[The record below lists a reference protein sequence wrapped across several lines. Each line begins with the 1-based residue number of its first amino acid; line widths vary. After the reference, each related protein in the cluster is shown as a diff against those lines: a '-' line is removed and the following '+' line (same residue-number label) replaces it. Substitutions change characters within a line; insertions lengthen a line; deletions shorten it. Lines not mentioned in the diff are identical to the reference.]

1 MLHLPVCGILCPKGA
16 MALSPVPPNKISDIA
31 FRPVAYPEQVCHTV
45 PAYVSRDGSVAC
57 ICRGPQLELY
67 STRTGFLECEFRFN
81 SPSSQAGP
89 FVSLRHGNRSYMV
102 VAITGGAAGPLLC
115 ISYCGT
121 ARVIQAIAMPAS
133 VTKLAAVSG
142 GRVGSMSGCVAV
154 ATSDGHVALI
164 DLRLGCDGSS
174 SEEKPASLS
183 RQEAVDVGP
192 ASSYHRASHHGSVFV
207 CRDVEVSL
215 LKYIPQLDCLAVGL
229 QEGRVHLWS
238 LEDNAF
244 LFSVIPPS
252 NSPAIAVALQEP
264 ENDPRC
270 FCYLWVINGADSAVG
285 TNCITSCFMY
295 AVSFTKKQANPEGR
309 CIYQGFQSCR
319 QVFEYTLNA
328 EVVGL
333 DEEASSS
340 LLVSCRTLPSTR
352 VTGDV
357 LKQQEYIEDLR
368 LLLLTWQLFRG
379 HRLLGTYVSVFDLN
393 QWYRAL
399 MPGAYRC
406 NALKLCPY
414 VGLFSLDEAMAE
426 CGSRQFLD
434 IRVIPSSVKKFRSPN
449 PLVEQTHFPASLAFD
464 CICITREGSIL
475 VSFLGMQRQL
485 LYAIQELGPSCLST
499 ARDLLV
505 RCTAV
510 GLVSEAARRSSH
522 RRSNPVAQ
530 NALLSLALEYR
541 MVGFLQACL
550 RHRTATPGDQSG
562 EPLLPFML
570 NWVWNSVK
578 EIKES
583 LDTLYVPLFDC
594 SGRDMEE
601 GSFLMASH
609 LGELSVLAPLLDL
622 GRCLASGDVDVE
634 LVDLRREVLSMVKNH
649 VEVVLFLVDCE
660 LLPEQRSSGAPA
672 YPWPVLR
679 DWYQRRREDFGLPL
693 LVDVLVEKAGNS
705 LPWDSGDYPPPSVQQ
720 ALEVYLLRGLAPW
733 AADALCLYFL
743 LDVASFL
750 KEEHSQVEKKLGR
763 FPLAVGMSADLQS
776 FVEAIWKLD
785 HGFYKD
791 GVESLLEATRLAE
804 SPVSALLSTI
814 WPTVLRHLMAA
825 EEYAL
830 AMRYMGRRN
839 FSIETVDHV
848 ELHLDV
854 WLANDRVVDALELV
868 RDHEK
873 LCGMDHLLRRIVA
886 LEHTM
891 GDQVA
896 KSRLELMLRLPLS
909 RSEED
914 ALSSFFHD
922 LGQTTWLCHLI
933 VHFVQGGR
941 VEAAV
946 PLADRLRD
954 VFRGFKGHQ
963 FADSE
968 AYQQA
973 EAVLELVQAFLRVR
987 PLSKTSYHRAAP
999 CPTVS
1004 AGAPLQGP
1012 IPTKVVHKGTTPSL
1026 ASRTMA
1032 QVGKEAAGAD
1042 KHPPPRGRQEVVF
1055 PRFVPAT
1062 ISTSGPSTP
1071 VSALHLTKRLSLQS
1085 GLEADALSLLHTP
1098 PVKPWS
1104 PPAMVKGSSLG
1115 GARTSTPASILKP
1128 RVSLARPIAIHAET
1142 PPTPPALPTEPCP
1155 TPDAA
1160 TRRLR
1165 FAMSDS
1171 SASDNGL
1178 DLEET
1183 PIDSSAPKQQSD
1195 AIRSRE
1201 ESVERT
1207 VTSDESANCS
1217 FLTAAGSASD
1227 AESGTELEDE
1237 SPRQVSAFH
1246 PQAPEQGAP
1255 TRPGHNI
1262 GDNTRTPSP
1271 LPHLFPEGTPLA
1283 EEVVKEDIEEG
1294 TELAEEEGC
1303 AGGSPAPV
1311 GQPEPS
1317 SIGLSVEEADG
1328 SAWDAAVAETFE
1340 PEESGELQ
1348 WRDEPGD
1355 CTAPRTLQISSF
1367 KVGVSIEP
1375 TAVADSEP
1383 TADIICVGVYPEGT
1397 DASLDG
1403 SCSIPMPEERDEEED
1418 IVLILSDDE
1427 SEQANADL
1435 ASTEESCEDS
1445 DEEDEHVEQE
1455 SDRQVPRLDSD
1466 ATGTTLED
1474 KRSLDASSVATEE
1487 KLSSASQPET
1497 HDQAAQTGQSLVGA
1511 SFGTDQGESERH
1523 CDRGPGSKND
1533 AEGVKGGSPTSLT
1546 SAEEAHVLSDAS
1558 AWTGRALQPEER
1570 SGNIPELG
1578 AHTDVHSAAEMPTED
1593 SSSSAS
1599 SSMSDPLLRRVFPQ
1613 QATSEHPSPVVSS
1626 YLLRRSVREEQEHPN
1641 VAVRTRR
1648 SSGPTTPAR
1657 KPIQASPKSAR
1668 STRRSGSVDPSSMT
1682 SMRKLRTPSPE
1693 KEQSTAF
1700 SIARTD
1706 SALGRTQTQGAR
1718 RSSESST
1725 RKDRTPSPQKVPGTP
1740 KGKGASRASSKNEGA
1755 TARGRVSPAR
1765 TRRGESSSPKGR
1777 GTLRALETP
1786 SPLPRLARLSVS
1798 PLEIDSEG
1806 STVAETTRRVAQT
1819 PSPSKLRRGQ
1829 TSPRKARTPSPAE
1842 GPRSPKRKQRRSST
1856 PSLAKEPP
1864 SPNNKRVSLS
1874 VLKDNQPTAA
1884 EPNSPERSPTRLPK
1898 PPVRRSTRLTPRK
1911 QAPEDSAG
1919 SLEEMQVRLQS
1930 ARKSA
1935 GGSSR
1940 KLPVILEDDVV
1951 VDNVAGQPS
1960 TKRLSSPHK
1969 SLPRIA
1975 TVEVPMTRLRSRQL
1989 SGDADMEG
1997 AVAGTAKRKI
2007 ERDAE
2012 LATPAA
2018 KLHKPDALAKKDA
2031 QAVGP
2036 SSGPLFSPPLTRRR
2050 SAQRSTADGAT
2061 PLEPATSRNS
2071 AAQRDAA
2078 SASSTLSTSGRSRAS
2093 PSVQAARKRVKKLVW
2108 KKRSLRVPLL
2118 PRSKQS
2124 SAKGGSAKP

>member
-1 MLHLPVCGILCPKGA
+1 
-16 MALSPVPPNKISDIA
+16 
-31 FRPVAYPEQVCHTV
+31 
-45 PAYVSRDGSVAC
+45 
-57 ICRGPQLELY
+57 
-67 STRTGFLECEFRFN
+67 
-81 SPSSQAGP
+81 
-89 FVSLRHGNRSYMV
+89 
-102 VAITGGAAGPLLC
+102 
-115 ISYCGT
+115 
-121 ARVIQAIAMPAS
+121 
-133 VTKLAAVSG
+133 
-142 GRVGSMSGCVAV
+142 
-154 ATSDGHVALI
+154 
-164 DLRLGCDGSS
+164 
-174 SEEKPASLS
+174 
-183 RQEAVDVGP
+183 
-192 ASSYHRASHHGSVFV
+192 
-207 CRDVEVSL
+207 
-215 LKYIPQLDCLAVGL
+215 
-229 QEGRVHLWS
+229 
-238 LEDNAF
+238 
-244 LFSVIPPS
+244 
-252 NSPAIAVALQEP
+252 
-264 ENDPRC
+264 
-270 FCYLWVINGADSAVG
+270 
-285 TNCITSCFMY
+285 
-295 AVSFTKKQANPEGR
+295 
-309 CIYQGFQSCR
+309 
-319 QVFEYTLNA
+319 
-328 EVVGL
+328 
-333 DEEASSS
+333 
-340 LLVSCRTLPSTR
+340 
-352 VTGDV
+352 
-357 LKQQEYIEDLR
+357 
-368 LLLLTWQLFRG
+368 
-379 HRLLGTYVSVFDLN
+379 
-393 QWYRAL
+393 
-399 MPGAYRC
+399 
-406 NALKLCPY
+406 
-414 VGLFSLDEAMAE
+414 
-426 CGSRQFLD
+426 
-434 IRVIPSSVKKFRSPN
+434 
-449 PLVEQTHFPASLAFD
+449 
-464 CICITREGSIL
+464 
-475 VSFLGMQRQL
+475 
-485 LYAIQELGPSCLST
+485 
-499 ARDLLV
+499 
-505 RCTAV
+505 
-510 GLVSEAARRSSH
+510 
-522 RRSNPVAQ
+522 
-530 NALLSLALEYR
+530 
-541 MVGFLQACL
+541 
-550 RHRTATPGDQSG
+550 
-562 EPLLPFML
+562 
-570 NWVWNSVK
+570 
-578 EIKES
+578 
-583 LDTLYVPLFDC
+583 
-594 SGRDMEE
+594 
-601 GSFLMASH
+601 MASH

-1032 QVGKEAAGAD
+1032 QVGKETAGAD

-1183 PIDSSAPKQQSD
+1183 PIDSSAPEQQSD

-1201 ESVERT
+1201 ESVEQT

-1246 PQAPEQGAP
+1246 PQTPEQGAP
-1255 TRPGHNI
+1255 TRPSHNI

-1271 LPHLFPEGTPLA
+1271 PPHVFPEGTPLA

-1303 AGGSPAPV
+1303 ANGSPAPV
-1311 GQPEPS
+1311 GRPEPS

-1328 SAWDAAVAETFE
+1328 SEWDPAVAETFE

-1397 DASLDG
+1397 EASLDG

-1427 SEQANADL
+1427 SEQAHADV

-1445 DEEDEHVEQE
+1445 DEEDKHLEQE

-1533 AEGVKGGSPTSLT
+1533 AEGVKGGSPTSRT
-1546 SAEEAHVLSDAS
+1546 SAEEAHVPSDAS

-1599 SSMSDPLLRRVFPQ
+1599 SAMSDPLLRRVFPQ

-1641 VAVRTRR
+1641 VTVRTRR

-1682 SMRKLRTPSPE
+1682 SVRKLRTPSPE

-1706 SALGRTQTQGAR
+1706 SALGRTQTRGAR

-1829 TSPRKARTPSPAE
+1829 TSPRKAKTPSPAK

-1874 VLKDNQPTAA
+1874 VLKDNEPAAA
-1884 EPNSPERSPTRLPK
+1884 EPNSPEPTRLPK

-1951 VDNVAGQPS
+1951 VDDVAGQPS

-2018 KLHKPDALAKKDA
+2018 KLHKTDALAKKDA
-2031 QAVGP
+2031 QAAGP

>member
-1 MLHLPVCGILCPKGA
+1 

-31 FRPVAYPEQVCHTV
+31 FRPVAYPDQVCHTV

-67 STRTGFLECEFRFN
+67 STRSGFLECEFRFG
-81 SPSSQAGP
+81 SPTSAQAGP

-121 ARVIQAIAMPAS
+121 ARVVQAITMPAS

-164 DLRLGCDGSS
+164 DLRLGDDGSS

-192 ASSYHRASHHGSVFV
+192 ASSYHKASHHGSVFV

-215 LKYIPQLDCLAVGL
+215 LKYIPQLDCLAIGL
-229 QEGRVHLWS
+229 QEGLVHLWS
-238 LEDNAF
+238 LENNAF

-328 EVVGL
+328 AVVGL

-340 LLVSCRTLPSTR
+340 LLVSCRTLPSTG

-399 MPGAYRC
+399 MPGTYRC

-414 VGLFSLDEAMAE
+414 VGLFSLDEAVAA
-426 CGSRQFLD
+426 CGSRRFLD

-449 PLVEQTHFPASLAFD
+449 PLVEQTHFPASLAFE
-464 CICITREGSIL
+464 CICITQEGSIL
-475 VSFLGMQRQL
+475 ASFLGMQRQL

-609 LGELSVLAPLLDL
+609 LGELTVLTPLLDL
-622 GRCLASGDVDVE
+622 GRSLASGDVDVE
-634 LVDLRREVLSMVKNH
+634 LVDLRREVLAMVKNH

-660 LLPEQRSSGAPA
+660 LLPEQRSSDAPA
-672 YPWPVLR
+672 YPWPVLH

-693 LVDVLVEKAGNS
+693 LVDVLVEKAGDS

-750 KEEHSQVEKKLGR
+750 KEEHSQVEKKLGQ
-763 FPLAVGMSADLQS
+763 FPVAVRMSADLQS

-804 SPVSALLSTI
+804 SPVSALLGTI
-814 WPTVLRHLMAA
+814 WPMVLRHLMAA

-830 AMRYMGRRN
+830 ALRYMGRRN

-854 WLANDRVVDALELV
+854 WLANNRVVDALELI
-868 RDHEK
+868 RNHER

-933 VHFVQGGR
+933 IHFVQGGR

-946 PLADRLRD
+946 PLANRLRD
-954 VFRGFKGHQ
+954 IFRGLKGHQ
-963 FADSE
+963 FGDSE
-968 AYQQA
+968 AYQQT

-987 PLSKTSYHRAAP
+987 PLSRTSYHRAAP

-1032 QVGKEAAGAD
+1032 QVGKEEAGAD

-1055 PRFVPAT
+1055 PRFVPAA

-1085 GLEADALSLLHTP
+1085 GLEADALSLLRTP

-1104 PPAMVKGSSLG
+1104 PPAVVKGSSLG

-1128 RVSLARPIAIHAET
+1128 RVSLVRPIAVHAET
-1142 PPTPPALPTEPCP
+1142 PPTPPALSAEPCP

-1183 PIDSSAPKQQSD
+1183 PIDSSAPEQQSD
-1195 AIRSRE
+1195 ASRSRE
-1201 ESVERT
+1201 ESVEQT
-1207 VTSDESANCS
+1207 VASDESANCS
-1217 FLTAAGSASD
+1217 FLTAAGSTSD

-1255 TRPGHNI
+1255 TRPSHNI
-1262 GDNTRTPSP
+1262 RDDTHTPSP
-1271 LPHLFPEGTPLA
+1271 PPPVFPEGTPLA
-1283 EEVVKEDIEEG
+1283 EEVFKEDIEKG

-1303 AGGSPAPV
+1303 ASGSPVFV
-1311 GQPEPS
+1311 GRPEPS
-1317 SIGLSVEEADG
+1317 SVGLSVEEAGG
-1328 SAWDAAVAETFE
+1328 SARDAAVAETFE
-1340 PEESGELQ
+1340 PEESGVLQ

-1367 KVGVSIEP
+1367 KVGVSIEEP
-1375 TAVADSEP
+1375 TAVADGEP

-1403 SCSIPMPEERDEEED
+1403 SCSIPMLEERDEEED

-1427 SEQANADL
+1427 SEQAHADV
-1435 ASTEESCEDS
+1435 ASTEDSCEDS
-1445 DEEDEHVEQE
+1445 DEEDEHIEQE
-1455 SDRQVPRLDSD
+1455 SDRQVPRLGLD

-1487 KLSSASQPET
+1487 EPSSASQPET

-1511 SFGTDQGESERH
+1511 SFSTDQGESERH
-1523 CDRGPGSKND
+1523 CDQGPGSKND
-1533 AEGVKGGSPTSLT
+1533 AEEVKGGSPTPRT
-1546 SAEEAHVLSDAS
+1546 NAEEAHVPSEAS
-1558 AWTGRALQPEER
+1558 AWTGHALQPEER
-1570 SGNIPELG
+1570 SGNVPELG
-1578 AHTDVHSAAEMPTED
+1578 ARTDVHSAAGMPTED

-1599 SSMSDPLLRRVFPQ
+1599 SAMSDPLLRRVSPRK
-1613 QATSEHPSPVVSS
+1613 ATSERPSPVVSS

-1641 VAVRTRR
+1641 VTVRTRR

-1668 STRRSGSVDPSSMT
+1668 STRRSGSVDPSSLT

-1693 KEQSTAF
+1693 KEQSTTF
-1700 SIARTD
+1700 SIARSG
-1706 SALGRTQTQGAR
+1706 SALGRTHTRGAR
-1718 RSSESST
+1718 GSSESST
-1725 RKDRTPSPQKVPGTP
+1725 RKDLTPSPQKVPGTP
-1740 KGKGASRASSKNEGA
+1740 KGKGASQASSKNEGA

-1777 GTLRALETP
+1777 GTPRAVETP
-1786 SPLPRLARLSVS
+1786 SPLPRLARLSVL
-1798 PLEIDSEG
+1798 PLKIESEG

-1874 VLKDNQPTAA
+1874 VLKDNQLAAA

-1911 QAPEDSAG
+1911 QAPEDSAD

-1940 KLPVILEDDVV
+1940 KLPVILEDDAV
-1951 VDNVAGQPS
+1951 VDDVAGQPS

-1975 TVEVPMTRLRSRQL
+1975 AVEVPMTRLRSRQL
-1989 SGDADMEG
+1989 SGDAAMEG

-2007 ERDAE
+2007 ETDAE

-2031 QAVGP
+2031 QAAGP

-2050 SAQRSTADGAT
+2050 SVQRSTADRAT

-2118 PRSKQS
+2118 PRSEQS
-2124 SAKGGSAKP
+2124 SAKEGSAKP